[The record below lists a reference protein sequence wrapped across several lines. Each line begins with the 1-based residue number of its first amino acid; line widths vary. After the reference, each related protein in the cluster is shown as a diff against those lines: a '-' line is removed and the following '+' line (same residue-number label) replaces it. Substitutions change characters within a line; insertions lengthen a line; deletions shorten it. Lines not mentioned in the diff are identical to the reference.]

1 MYCHPGKCQLWA
13 LSRRNLQCPL
23 VFAPRSYLL
32 SAWGVLLLSKTI
44 YYLGQVPGHRWVW
57 WSLPRL
63 SDERPSHSSQNS
75 AHPNSSRGQETLLST
90 WNTTLLW
97 KPGLFRCVGF
107 CRKYQSGCPSRT
119 GFFSA
124 QTTFGPEHHQSYWPL
139 REENG
144 LLVCAFKTEK
154 RKKNILVDSSG
165 NTWASIISLEN
176 IPGNSNC
183 TKFSLV

>member
-1 MYCHPGKCQLWA
+1 MYCHPGKCRLWV

-23 VFAPRSYLL
+23 VFVPRSYLL
-32 SAWGVLLLSKTI
+32 SAWGVSLLSKTI

-75 AHPNSSRGQETLLST
+75 APPNSSSGWETLLST

-124 QTTFGPEHHQSYWPL
+124 QTTFWTRTSSKLLASEGGKWSPSVCIQN
-139 REENG
+139 RE
-144 LLVCAFKTEK
+144 KEK
-154 RKKNILVDSSG
+154 KYIG
-165 NTWASIISLEN
+165 W
-176 IPGNSNC
+176 
-183 TKFSLV
+183 

>member
-1 MYCHPGKCQLWA
+1 MKGQAIHLRILHPQIA
-13 LSRRNLQCPL
+13 VEDRRPFFQPGTRHCSGSQ
-23 VFAPRSYLL
+23 VCS
-32 SAWGVLLLSKTI
+32 GVLGFAGSI
-44 YYLGQVPGHRWVW
+44 RADAQVEQDFSLHR
-57 WSLPRL
+57 LP
-63 SDERPSHSSQNS
+63 S
-75 AHPNSSRGQETLLST
+75 
-90 WNTTLLW
+90 
-97 KPGLFRCVGF
+97 
-107 CRKYQSGCPSRT
+107 
-119 GFFSA
+119 
-124 QTTFGPEHHQSYWPL
+124 GPEHHQSYWPL